1 MRIRSGFRGYAAVIT
16 TIVLAGCS
24 SSSSSPSDD
33 VDASTPMDAST
44 ATDSAVDAAV
54 DTGSPDAST
63 APVNG
68 CGPTQF
74 AANDHSAAS
83 DPRAISFATTAAPVQ
98 FSPNCMSIKA
108 GQTVTWNG
116 DFTDHPLEPTTAN
129 SNPIMDVVSGTT
141 ASVTFP
147 SPGVFGYDCA
157 NHPSIMLGAIQV
169 VP

>member
-1 MRIRSGFRGYAAVIT
+1 MRIRSASGGYAAVIVT
-16 TIVLAGCS
+16 ALAITGCS
-24 SSSSSPSDD
+24 SSSSSPSED
-33 VDASTPMDAST
+33 VDASTQMDSGTAS
-44 ATDSAVDAAV
+44 DAVA
-54 DTGSPDAST
+54 DTGAPDAPAT
-63 APVNG
+63 PVNG

-74 AANDHSAAS
+74 AASDHSAAS
-83 DPRAISFATTAAPVQ
+83 DPRAISFATTSTPVQ

-129 SNPIMDVVSGTT
+129 TNPIMDVTSGTT
-141 ASVTFP
+141 TTVTFP
-147 SPGVFGYDCA
+147 AAGVFGYDCA